1 LFHFP
6 ISPFPRISV
15 EVGSP
20 IPPPSS
26 GDDAMDERKRKE
38 VFHLNDFFKV
48 SLQIGRV
55 VKFKKLFDFFS
66 AGFYNLK
73 KRADSISKK
82 EVRER

>member
-1 LFHFP
+1 
-6 ISPFPRISV
+6 
-15 EVGSP
+15 
-20 IPPPSS
+20 
-26 GDDAMDERKRKE
+26 MDERRRKE

-55 VKFKKLFDFFS
+55 VKFKKLFDFLS
-66 AGFYNLK
+66 VGSYNLK

>member
-1 LFHFP
+1 
-6 ISPFPRISV
+6 
-15 EVGSP
+15 
-20 IPPPSS
+20 
-26 GDDAMDERKRKE
+26 M
-38 VFHLNDFFKV
+38 NDFFKV

-55 VKFKKLFDFFS
+55 VKFKKLFDFLS